1 MVVVNN
7 NSSLNQEITL
17 NKVAYNNNPRGKW
30 TEMWTFNAVNFA
42 KISEAYGCVGM
53 RAETPGEL
61 RNALQKALGLN
72 KPVVIDAVSDRNVL
86 AKRVAH

>member
-17 NKVAYNNNPRGKW
+17 NKVAYNNNPRGRW
-30 TEMWTFNAVNFA
+30 TDMWTFNDVNFA
-42 KISEAYGCVGM
+42 KAAEVFGCVGM

-61 RNALQKALGLN
+61 KSALKKAFNLN
-72 KPVVIDAVSDRNVL
+72 KPVVIDAVSDKNVL
-86 AKRVAH
+86 AKRVH